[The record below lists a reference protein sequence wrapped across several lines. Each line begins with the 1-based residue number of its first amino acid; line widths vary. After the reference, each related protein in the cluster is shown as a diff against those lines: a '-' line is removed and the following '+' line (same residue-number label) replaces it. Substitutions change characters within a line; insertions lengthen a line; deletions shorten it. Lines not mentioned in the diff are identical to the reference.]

1 MIDWKNTLVKCET
14 TSDIVDVVRFLT
26 KLGYYLR
33 DETIDEF
40 AESLCACYPSENMR
54 LDFPYVGVDYDDAI
68 NAINAWRDIVDRKA
82 ISYTDFL
89 CATTVQVAEPNLA
102 DFI

>member
-40 AESLCACYPSENMR
+40 AESLYACYPSENMR
-54 LDFPYVGVDYDDAI
+54 LDFPYVGVDYDGSID
-68 NAINAWRDIVDRKA
+68 AWRDIVDRKA
-82 ISYTDFL
+82 ISHTDFL

>member
-14 TSDIVDVVRFLT
+14 PSDVVDVVQFLVG
-26 KLGYYLR
+26 LGYYLE
-33 DETIDEF
+33 DETVDEF
-40 AESLCACYPSENMR
+40 VKSIYGCCPSGNSILDYPNI
-54 LDFPYVGVDYDDAI
+54 GVDYDDSI
-68 NAINAWRDIVDRKA
+68 DAWRDGVDMNI

-102 DFI
+102 DFV